1 MKLGQKELIYGKKK
15 FILIESILI
24 LMTFMVLFLSGL
36 ANGLSQAVS
45 SAIEKQ
51 STKEYLLSSDA
62 QDLITLSAIDDSKT
76 KEILNQNNKN
86 AATLN
91 IYRGHLQQK
100 SSSTK
105 LDVTYFAIDTDSF
118 LNPNILTGKKLSS
131 AQNAIVLD
139 DAYMDDGIKIGD
151 TITDSDSGLTFQV
164 TGFTKDAM
172 YGHTSAAYISTE
184 NYTKMLQVKN
194 PQYTPTTQVIAFDKT
209 PVLSFDSAYTLVN
222 KTEIINHIPGY
233 EAEQSTIQMIL
244 WVLLFMSTAILGVF
258 FYILTIQ
265 KERQYGVL
273 KAVGMHMKEVT
284 ALIASQVFILAF
296 IGMLIGNILTYLMSI
311 ALPKSMPF
319 YLQTSSIL
327 LISAVFLV
335 VSVLGSLISTLR
347 IAKVDPIITI
357 GGNES

>member
-15 FILIESILI
+15 FLLIESILI

-45 SAIEKQ
+45 SAIEHQ
-51 STKEYLLSSDA
+51 SAKEYMLSSNA
-62 QDLITLSAIDDSKT
+62 QNLITLSNISEKQRQVIFDKYKT
-76 KEILNQNNKN
+76 N

-91 IYRGHLQQK
+91 VYRGHLQKK
-100 SSSTK
+100 SNSTK
-105 LDVTYFAIDTDSF
+105 LDVTYFAMDPNSF
-118 LNPNILTGKKLSS
+118 LNPKILKGKALNATK
-131 AQNAIVLD
+131 NAIVLD
-139 DAYMDDGIKIGD
+139 DSYMDKGIKIGD
-151 TITDSDSGLTFQV
+151 TIKDSDSGIDYQV
-164 TGFTKDAM
+164 SGFTKDAM
-172 YGHTSAAYISTE
+172 YGHTSVAYISTD
-184 NYTKMLQVKN
+184 NYTKMIQSKN
-194 PQYTPTTQVIAFDKT
+194 PQYKQTAQIIALKQSNIKNSYKGYMFVDKND
-209 PVLSFDSAYTLVN
+209 LI
-222 KTEIINHIPGY
+222 KHIPGY

-265 KERQYGVL
+265 KEREYGVL
-273 KAVGMHMKEVT
+273 KAVGMQMKEVT
-284 ALIASQVFILAF
+284 YMIAAQVFILAF
-296 IGMLIGNILTYLMSI
+296 IGLLIGNILTYLMSI

-319 YLQTSSIL
+319 YLEPSSIL

-357 GGNES
+357 GGNE